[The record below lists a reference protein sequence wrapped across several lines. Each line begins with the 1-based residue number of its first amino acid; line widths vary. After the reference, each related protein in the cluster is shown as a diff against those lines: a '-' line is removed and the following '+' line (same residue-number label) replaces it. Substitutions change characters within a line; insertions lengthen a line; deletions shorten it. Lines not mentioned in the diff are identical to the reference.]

1 MKFAFIDVFLLG
13 GLAFAMYRGYQGGA
27 TKKLFNLLALIGSIV
42 LATKLMHPVGK
53 ALIDVFLISPLW
65 GYLSGFALVVI
76 IVMTVAIVVYRRF
89 EDNSIANKSS
99 QFFGVIFG
107 LFEGL
112 IVISLVLLMFKL
124 FDSPEKE
131 TRDDSL
137 LYKPIVNFAPETFD
151 FLKSYLPGASAFRR
165 ELSETFEE
173 YDIFDEAS
181 DVVKD
186 L

>member
-1 MKFAFIDVFLLG
+1 VKFAFIDIFLLG
-13 GLAFAMYRGYQGGA
+13 ALAFALYRGYRSGV
-27 TKKLFNLLALIGSIV
+27 TKKLLNLLALIGSIV

-53 ALIDVFLISPLW
+53 MLIDIFLLSPLW

-76 IVMTVAIVVYRRF
+76 TVMGVTIFVYRRF
-89 EDNSIANKSS
+89 ERNPIATKSS

-112 IVISLVLLMFKL
+112 IIISLVLLMLKL
-124 FDSPEKE
+124 FDTPDKE
-131 TRDDSL
+131 TRGNSL
-137 LYKPIVNFAPETFD
+137 LYKPMVNFVPKTFD
-151 FLKSYLPGASAFRR
+151 LLKSYLPGASAFRR

-173 YDIFDEAS
+173 YDIFDKTS
-181 DVVKD
+181 DESED